1 MGLNFT
7 GIGLLVID
15 FNKNLFNDGSLIHIS
30 VSLFGRDTVVR
41 DKLYGSPRY
50 LTSVLITESEVLKA
64 YNVKKLF
71 EII

>member
-7 GIGLLVID
+7 GIGLID
-15 FNKNLFNDGSLIHIS
+15 FNKNLFNVGSLIHIS
-30 VSLFGRDTVVR
+30 VVSLFGRDTVVR

-71 EII
+71 KII